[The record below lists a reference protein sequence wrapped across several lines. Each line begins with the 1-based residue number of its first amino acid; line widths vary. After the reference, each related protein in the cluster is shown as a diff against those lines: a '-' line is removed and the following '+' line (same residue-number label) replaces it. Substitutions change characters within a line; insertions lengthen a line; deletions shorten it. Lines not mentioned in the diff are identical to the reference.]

1 MHMLYH
7 IFMSN
12 LRVLP
17 VAFTSKE
24 RIEAKIESFR
34 RDFLEQNGD
43 LDTINMLIDICIE
56 YLAEFD
62 DNIHLDQAY
71 LKLGEAG
78 FWVDKYMYSW
88 YTRIAS

>member
-24 RIEAKIESFR
+24 RIEAKIDSFR
-34 RDFLEQNGD
+34 RDFLAQDGD
-43 LDTINMLIDICIE
+43 LETINMLIDVCIE
-56 YLAEFD
+56 YLSKFD
-62 DNIHLDQAY
+62 DDIHLDQAY
-71 LKLGEAG
+71 LKLGETG
-78 FWVDKYMYSW
+78 FLIDRYMYS
-88 YTRIAS
+88 